1 MVELTSALITGS
13 ILSVLFANTR
23 TIGIICVAVLTFL
36 YLIPMVIVVLFGV
49 GTYVKKKNKKYLY
62 EKNIC
67 SVITGCCNPV
77 ELTPRNTTIHLTY

>member
-13 ILSVLFANTR
+13 ILFRLFANTR

-49 GTYVKKKNKKYLY
+49 DTYVKKKIKNK
-62 EKNIC
+62 NM
-67 SVITGCCNPV
+67 
-77 ELTPRNTTIHLTY
+77 